1 MLFVRENFVL
11 HRQENARAVH
21 QVNDGNAVFH
31 GDFLRPEV
39 LLSCD
44 GEPGSSLHRSIVGNG
59 DDQPAFN
66 VAHLHD
72 NTTSRAAAFLFI
84 HAFASQCPDFDGT
97 RAGIEEA
104 IEAFP
109 CG

>member
-1 MLFVRENFVL
+1 MLFVWENFVL
-11 HRQENARAVH
+11 HRQENARAIH

-31 GDFLRPEV
+31 GDFLCTQV
-39 LLSCD
+39 FLSCD
-44 GEPGSSLHRSIVGNG
+44 REPGSSLHRSIVGNG
-59 DDQPAFN
+59 NDQPAFN

-72 NTTSRAAAFLFI
+72 DATSRAATLLFI
-84 HAFASQCPDFDGT
+84 HAFASQCPDFDRT

>member
-1 MLFVRENFVL
+1 M
-11 HRQENARAVH
+11 
-21 QVNDGNAVFH
+21 
-31 GDFLRPEV
+31 
-39 LLSCD
+39 
-44 GEPGSSLHRSIVGNG
+44 
-59 DDQPAFN
+59 AFN

-84 HAFASQCPDFDGT
+84 HAFSSQCPDFNGT